1 LDWIHRNDP
10 ESLIGQP
17 IRLYCTHGN
26 QYHNGRI
33 LDVVG
38 NGKNDKNAGGDT
50 ECKVRFPAGKDYRK
64 TPLTIW
70 IHLEEHCLAVATRIM
85 WGHFGTDGV
94 TAGKTRSPKSKQQS
108 DGSKWIRARLW
119 SRTARELIPVM
130 QLLNSKQG
138 QIRFRNNNNTSSTK
152 HHRRDQQDA
161 PPDWGLVETFGT
173 DTYELLPLASKTRK
187 KPPAPTN
194 TKINTPNKEVED
206 RETQVQRAL
215 ALAELKEQERIR
227 KWRKL
232 PLLNPVHKAALQC
245 QDEYALGTLEFRP
258 LTKQYFRPSPLIP
271 QGLDRAYLLARVS
284 QRLGLPPTKDFGA
297 TLACEL
303 VDSVPDAV
311 QALTRQ
317 DQKRWMTVH
326 YKNEESD

>member
-1 LDWIHRNDP
+1 
-10 ESLIGQP
+10 
-17 IRLYCTHGN
+17 
-26 QYHNGRI
+26 
-33 LDVVG
+33 
-38 NGKNDKNAGGDT
+38 
-50 ECKVRFPAGKDYRK
+50 
-64 TPLTIW
+64 LTIW
-70 IHLEEHCLAVATRIM
+70 IHLEEHCLAVATRIL
-85 WGHFGTDGV
+85 WGHFGTYGV
-94 TAGKTRSPKSKQQS
+94 TAGKTKSPKSKQQSS
-108 DGSKWIRARLW
+108 DGSKWIRAKLW

-138 QIRFRNNNNTSSTK
+138 QIRFRNSTSSTK
-152 HHRRDQQDA
+152 HHRRDQQDT

-187 KPPAPTN
+187 KPPPQPTKTWN
-194 TKINTPNKEVED
+194 INDAHEED
-206 RETQVQRAL
+206 RETQIQSAL

-258 LTKQYFRPSPLIP
+258 PTKQYIRPSPLIP

-284 QRLGLPPTKDFGA
+284 QRLGIPPTKDFGA

-326 YKNEESD
+326 DKNQESDLQVLPNR

>member
-1 LDWIHRNDP
+1 MHL
-10 ESLIGQP
+10 
-17 IRLYCTHGN
+17 
-26 QYHNGRI
+26 
-33 LDVVG
+33 
-38 NGKNDKNAGGDT
+38 
-50 ECKVRFPAGKDYRK
+50 
-64 TPLTIW
+64 LTK
-70 IHLEEHCLAVATRIM
+70 H
-85 WGHFGTDGV
+85 
-94 TAGKTRSPKSKQQS
+94 
-108 DGSKWIRARLW
+108 
-119 SRTARELIPVM
+119 
-130 QLLNSKQG
+130 
-138 QIRFRNNNNTSSTK
+138 QIRFRNNNNNNNNNNNSNTSSSTK

-173 DTYELLPLASKTRK
+173 DTYELLPLTSKTRK
-187 KPPAPTN
+187 KPPPPPPTN
-194 TKINTPNKEVED
+194 ANSNTPSSKEVEN

-215 ALAELKEQERIR
+215 ALAELQEQERIR

-258 LTKQYFRPSPLIP
+258 PTKQYIRPSPLIP

-284 QRLGLPPTKDFGA
+284 QRLGISPTKDFGA

-326 YKNEESD
+326 GKNQESD